1 VAALLPA
8 TARCWPLRA
17 VGRGWRRREGGAATL
32 LLAHVNRSSSNRFNN
47 GKVKVE
53 TAGKVSLGCGQLS
66 VGREV
71 TNRVTIK

>member
-1 VAALLPA
+1 MGTVLHFR
-8 TARCWPLRA
+8 TIRLRS
-17 VGRGWRRREGGAATL
+17 RG
-32 LLAHVNRSSSNRFNN
+32 FKQIYY

-53 TAGKVSLGCGQLS
+53 TAGKASLGCGRLS

>member
-1 VAALLPA
+1 MGPVLHFRTIRLQS
-8 TARCWPLRA
+8 
-17 VGRGWRRREGGAATL
+17 RG
-32 LLAHVNRSSSNRFNN
+32 FKQIKY

>member
-1 VAALLPA
+1 MGPVLHFRTIRLTEPRVQ
-8 TARCWPLRA
+8 T
-17 VGRGWRRREGGAATL
+17 
-32 LLAHVNRSSSNRFNN
+32 N

-71 TNRVTIK
+71 TNSDGGKSCES

>member
-1 VAALLPA
+1 MGPVLHFRTIRLQS
-8 TARCWPLRA
+8 
-17 VGRGWRRREGGAATL
+17 RG
-32 LLAHVNRSSSNRFNN
+32 FKQIQY

>member
-1 VAALLPA
+1 MGTVLHFRTIRLQS
-8 TARCWPLRA
+8 
-17 VGRGWRRREGGAATL
+17 RGVKRIEY
-32 LLAHVNRSSSNRFNN
+32 

-71 TNRVTIK
+71 ANRVTVK